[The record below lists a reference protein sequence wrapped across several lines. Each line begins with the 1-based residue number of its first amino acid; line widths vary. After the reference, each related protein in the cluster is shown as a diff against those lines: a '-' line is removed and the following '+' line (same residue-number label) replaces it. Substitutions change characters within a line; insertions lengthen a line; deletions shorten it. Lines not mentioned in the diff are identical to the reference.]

1 MNNHLLE
8 PKWKSTHQ
16 SGYSFQGSQL
26 QCQFGRLGHCDYW
39 ALHLIKVQ
47 NTPRYEIYTDGLNWM
62 DLIKTFQKSS
72 HQFSQRSQ
80 LQLQFG
86 WHRHFEYWVLRSRP
100 QMGRNQK
107 KHTKVQKLLYAI
119 LCLGR
124 IDINGKP
131 YSNLTKP
138 LITIKIVITK
148 YLVNMWIHQ
157 NHQN

>member
-1 MNNHLLE
+1 MEKYSPIWIFLPRESTSMSVWAAWTLRLLGSASN
-8 PKWKSTHQ
+8 KSLEH
-16 SGYSFQGSQL
+16 SKL
-26 QCQFGRLGHCDYW
+26 L
-39 ALHLIKVQ
+39 
-47 NTPRYEIYTDGLNWM
+47 NIYTDGLNWM

-72 HQFSQRSQ
+72 HQFSHRSQ

-86 WHRHFEYWVLRSRP
+86 CHRHFEYWVLRSRP